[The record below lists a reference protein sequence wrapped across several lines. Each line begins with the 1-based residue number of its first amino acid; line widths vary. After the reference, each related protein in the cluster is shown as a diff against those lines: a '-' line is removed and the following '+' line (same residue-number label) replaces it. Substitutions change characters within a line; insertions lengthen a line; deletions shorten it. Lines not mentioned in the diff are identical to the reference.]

1 MKLLISVIDPYEQQ
15 EGDLDPI
22 PTRETNVYPH
32 PIFTTAHRKAD
43 GGKDRGE
50 VLLGVHDSHI
60 VGSVTNSPYRELGL
74 QNGMASLTP
83 KEEEAAIKRF
93 KVTLREISSQL
104 ETGKST
110 GFVPSITHTPVS
122 ENLMQ
127 EMERTLT
134 AVLTSL
140 TSMDALAQCI
150 LLVNCFESTGKLNN
164 LECSRFDVALSVAF
178 SVEFH
183 RSLYQLMRSAIS
195 RSKRIWESSI
205 AFADSEIQ
213 IRLNLLS
220 AYQSLLELNKGSARS
235 ESNGEMNTVEALLV
249 RESIALMCKQSS
261 SKAEALCW
269 LQRSLLG
276 KKMCIQTEIAGKNLP
291 SSGYVLPFSVYRAL
305 HRTTVENGTTFRPES
320 ADDDIVMAAGVSL
333 ASGLSYLLGV
343 LTDPSSGKVI
353 VNDMDCLLALQNITV
368 KPSSQSIQSLSISAS
383 IAAYVTQFLVTPLLG
398 ASGSADIFGLQS
410 FCLSLETSSLSVPQ
424 AFRSLLPC
432 AVMYLQGCSME
443 EIVGSILLRD
453 ISSSPLQR

>member
-22 PTRETNVYPH
+22 PTKEANLFPH
-32 PIFTTAHRKAD
+32 PIFTAAHRKAD
-43 GGKDRGE
+43 GGKDRIA
-50 VLLGVHDSHI
+50 VLLGAHDSNI
-60 VGSVTNSPYRELGL
+60 VGSVTTSSYRELGAL
-74 QNGMASLTP
+74 NGMASITP

-93 KVTLREISSQL
+93 KVILREISSQF

-110 GFVPSITHTPVS
+110 GSVPFITHTPAS
-122 ENLMQ
+122 DKSMQ
-127 EMERTLT
+127 ETERTLT
-134 AVLTSL
+134 ALLTSL
-140 TSMDALAQCI
+140 TSIDALAQCI
-150 LLVNCFESTGKLNN
+150 LLVNCFESTGKLDN
-164 LECSRFDVALSVAF
+164 LEYTRFDVALSVAF

-205 AFADSEIQ
+205 AFVDSEIQ

-220 AYQSLLELNKGSARS
+220 AYQSLLELNKGSSRS
-235 ESNGEMNTVEALLV
+235 ESNVEMNTVEALLV

-261 SKAEALCW
+261 TKAEALCW
-269 LQRSLLG
+269 LQHSLFG
-276 KKMCIQTEIAGKNLP
+276 KKMGIQTEIAGKNQP
-291 SSGYVLPFSVYRAL
+291 SFGYVLPFSVYRAL
-305 HRTTVENGTTFRPES
+305 HGTPVENGTTFRPES
-320 ADDDIVMAAGVSL
+320 ADDDNVMAAGVSL
-333 ASGLSYLLGV
+333 ASGLSYLLRV
-343 LTDPSSGKVI
+343 LTDPSSGNVI
-353 VNDMDCLLALQNITV
+353 VNDMDCLRVLKNITV
-368 KPSSQSIQSLSISAS
+368 KPSSQSIQSISISAS

-432 AVMYLQGCSME
+432 AVIHLEGCSKE
-443 EIVGSILLRD
+443 EIVGSILLKD